1 MNQFIPYQQAIEKID
16 RLQAEK
22 EDFIF
27 VLNFNKTFGFCE
39 KIVDLDT
46 HLIKYEINQKIK
58 YSIAA
63 KSFTFKYKPIPYSV
77 YLEHFNQVKNQIS
90 LGNTY
95 LANLTF
101 KTEIETNLN
110 LLEIFKLSKA
120 KYKLWIKDQ
129 FVVFSPECFIQIN
142 EGKISTFPMKGTHKL
157 QEGEK
162 PEILLENPKENAEH
176 LTIVDLLRNDLSMV
190 ATNVKVNN
198 FKYLDQLNTNNG
210 IIVQMSS
217 EISGNLKEKYLKKY
231 GTLLDLILPA
241 GSVSGAPKARTLEI
255 IHEAEDYDRE
265 YYTGVFG
272 IFSNGKLDSGIMI
285 RFIEEKNDQLFFK
298 SGGGITYNSDPQ
310 LEYQEYM
317 NKIYVPIF

>member
-1 MNQFIPYQQAIEKID
+1 MDQFIAYQQAIEKID
-16 RLQAEK
+16 RLQSEK
-22 EDFIF
+22 EDFLF
-27 VLNFNKTFGFCE
+27 VLNFNKTIGFCE
-39 KIVDLDT
+39 RIVDLDT
-46 HLIKYEINQKIK
+46 QLIKYEINEKIESSK
-58 YSIAA
+58 AA

-77 YLEHFNQVKNQIS
+77 YLKHFNQVKNQIS

-255 IHEAEDYDRE
+255 IHEAEDYERE

-310 LEYQEYM
+310 LEYKEYM